1 MLMSGF
7 SLMEIFRELSD
18 KEACQLEPISVGSRE
33 SYLVVSVNKEK
44 LQQLNREASKDRPK
58 KPLSPTNTAD
68 PPTSRSKSSFDVF
81 QNRTSRDISISASS
95 EVDELVSI
103 RKKVSPGFSVK
114 NAKFSGTNP
123 CPYVFREACQGKTSG
138 VCAKDHYRYLK
149 YPHTVDSW
157 GMCPFPD
164 SCVIKEL
171 CKFIH
176 LEDDKTPLTSALQTA
191 RWVSETTD
199 LAALGAF
206 DLVVVNA
213 AEMDRVKGLNLA
225 AVQSNVMVIW
235 TPMQYME
242 DLQKLLPSWR
252 FHYRHR
258 ILWVKESSEY
268 RNRETKHLLSYEKEY
283 CVLATRDAAAALPES
298 LRTSLVIS
306 DGNAKRPV
314 MIYHLLD
321 ACYPGT
327 KLEIYPEALNER
339 QGWVLIGSRSISSR
353 P

>member
-1 MLMSGF
+1 
-7 SLMEIFRELSD
+7 
-18 KEACQLEPISVGSRE
+18 
-33 SYLVVSVNKEK
+33 
-44 LQQLNREASKDRPK
+44 
-58 KPLSPTNTAD
+58 
-68 PPTSRSKSSFDVF
+68 
-81 QNRTSRDISISASS
+81 
-95 EVDELVSI
+95 
-103 RKKVSPGFSVK
+103 
-114 NAKFSGTNP
+114 
-123 CPYVFREACQGKTSG
+123 
-138 VCAKDHYRYLK
+138 
-149 YPHTVDSW
+149 
-157 GMCPFPD
+157 
-164 SCVIKEL
+164 
-171 CKFIH
+171 
-176 LEDDKTPLTSALQTA
+176 
-191 RWVSETTD
+191 
-199 LAALGAF
+199 
-206 DLVVVNA
+206 
-213 AEMDRVKGLNLA
+213 
-225 AVQSNVMVIW
+225 
-235 TPMQYME
+235 ME